1 MEEIRLKI
9 AEFAR
14 EVGASPKTIYEQIK
28 KERLIT
34 VNEVQ
39 NGRKKTLILTDR
51 KQLEEF
57 KKIYGNFTVNDGN
70 CEDIVTVNDGEF
82 TVTEFQNQQQQH
94 FQENTVHELITLNS
108 NLQEQLITVNE
119 RLITAESKQLLLED
133 KASREGMYLKEI
145 NELKTVNYR
154 NTKTLITVIVISLLM
169 IFGLAV
175 MLVIK
180 HFEPTKTVTETK
192 IIKVDATGKP
202 ISVLTEKGN

>member
-70 CEDIVTVNDGEF
+70 CEDILTVNDGEF
-82 TVTEFQNQQQQH
+82 TVTEVQNQQQQH
-94 FQENTVHELITLNS
+94 FQGNTVHELITLNS

-154 NTKTLITVIVISLLM
+154 NTKTLITVIVISLLI
-169 IFGLAV
+169 IFGLAI

-180 HFEPTKTVTETK
+180 HFEPTKR
-192 IIKVDATGKP
+192 
-202 ISVLTEKGN
+202 